1 MPQKKATQA
10 KKEAK
15 SYAPAKPARA
25 FKKAAI
31 VFLAAAAILVV
42 VLGYLA
48 YANIQK
54 NIENEMNEI
63 RLQAERNSKN
73 SIVTVTEQ
81 PTASQAET
89 TTEPNKPEENAQ
101 LSEETDAGKT
111 AKAMDVAAT
120 NATYQAYVKDRGFD
134 AKVYVLSIE
143 KKEILKQQFIIY
155 QNLPDKELHLVEFS
169 SAAKGSF
176 IAIVDIENSK
186 VEKFF
191 RMVGISA

>member
-120 NATYQAYVKDRGFD
+120 NATYQAYVKDQGFD

>member
-15 SYAPAKPARA
+15 SDAPAKPGST
-25 FKKAAI
+25 FKKATI
-31 VFLAAAAILVV
+31 VFLVAAVILAV

-63 RLQAERNSKN
+63 RLQAERDSKN
-73 SIVTVTEQ
+73 STVTVTEK

-89 TTEPNKPEENAQ
+89 SAGAGKPEESAQ
-101 LSEETDAGKT
+101 LSEETDSAKT
-111 AKAMDVAAT
+111 AKAIEVAAT
-120 NATYQAYVKDRGFD
+120 NATYQAYVKDQGFD
-134 AKVYVLSIE
+134 AKVYVLTIE

-176 IAIVDIENSK
+176 IAIVDIETGK